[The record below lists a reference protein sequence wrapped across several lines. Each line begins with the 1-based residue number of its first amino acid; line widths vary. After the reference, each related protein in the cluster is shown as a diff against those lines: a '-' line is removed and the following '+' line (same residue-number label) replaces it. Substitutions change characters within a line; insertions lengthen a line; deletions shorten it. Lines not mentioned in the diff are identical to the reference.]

1 MFSVNIQCLFQEAQD
16 HDPRQDHDPQQDPQ
30 QVAQDHDQDHDP
42 QQVAQNQ
49 NQNGNLNLDL
59 DVAEKG
65 RNPEELLVLRQKNAA
80 FLGVVL
86 YHLVPVKVKKRKD

>member
-1 MFSVNIQCLFQEAQD
+1 MAQD
-16 HDPRQDHDPQQDPQ
+16 HDLDHDPQHDPQ

-65 RNPEELLVLRQKNAA
+65 RNPEELSVLQQKNAA
-80 FLGVVL
+80 FLAVVL
-86 YHLVPVKVKKRKD
+86 CRLDLVTVKQRKD